1 MSEELTPY
9 SVSYDLSNCD
19 AEPIQHINLYQDH
32 GLLIVIDLSSELVC
46 AVSQTAVTEFGLPA
60 HQLLNQPIS
69 FFLPAEIYSLLPL
82 PSTEQKRLKL
92 QNPIHVPRWAR
103 GTNKRY
109 QNMVCHRTEH
119 HLLLEFE
126 ERFEAF
132 TRSQFLQEIDQSMQ
146 SLQLS
151 TEEMDLYQQTVEAV
165 QRLAGFDRVMIYRFD
180 EEYNGEVIAEAKQPH
195 QEAYL
200 HLRYPHTDIPAQ
212 ARALYLRN
220 GIRHITSTQ
229 QPQTNYIYRTADTEV
244 LDLSM
249 STGRGVSPF
258 HLEYLN
264 NMGVGAS
271 LSAAIV
277 VDQRL
282 WGLIACHHDSRKLV
296 DYRMRNMIGL
306 FAKIVAGQL
315 ALHETIRFREQVLQ
329 SKLMRSR
336 LFKEMSENYDV
347 LEGLRNNNADL
358 LNMVN
363 AKGVALLFD
372 QQIILIG
379 ATPTH
384 KQVKQLSFFLAE
396 KEDSLF
402 ATEKFFEEHP
412 EAKDWQNAP
421 AGVLAVR
428 ISQHPAEFII
438 WLRPEISKTINWGG
452 SPEQRKIVEEGRVR
466 LHPEL
471 SFRKWEQRVAD
482 QADEWKQHELDAAL
496 ALRNDIKEIILR
508 KYQEIRQLNSELTA
522 AYEELES
529 FSYTVSHDLRAPL
542 RTIHGFAEILD
553 EDYAHKLD
561 EYGHSVIQTIINSV
575 GKMNQFINDILD
587 FSRLGRIDMII
598 NELDLNEMIPSI
610 WQQLPNPDSKVALDI
625 KGPLPKIPGDYTQI
639 RQLFQNMLSN
649 AIKYSQHKEEPL
661 VEIQV
666 NSDNKYFHID
676 VKDNGIGFDMKYAE
690 RIFAVFHRLVNAEEY
705 PGTGV
710 GLAIAKRIMD
720 KHHGK
725 IAVDSTPGV
734 GTTFRL
740 SFCQQLSL
748 ESE

>member
-32 GLLIVIDLSSELVC
+32 GLLIVINLSTELVC

-82 PSTEQKRLKL
+82 PSTEQKHLKL

-151 TEEMDLYQQTVEAV
+151 TEEMDLYQKTVEAV

-195 QEAYL
+195 LEAYL

-282 WGLIACHHDSRKLV
+282 WGLIACHNDSRKLV
-296 DYRMRNMIGL
+296 DYRMRNMIG
-306 FAKIVAGQL
+306 FAGSWTDILSYLPQGWDADPARRRSATAATFAASLQL
-315 ALHETIRFREQVLQ
+315 V
-329 SKLMRSR
+329 
-336 LFKEMSENYDV
+336 KE
-347 LEGLRNNNADL
+347 GHA
-358 LNMVN
+358 
-363 AKGVALLFD
+363 
-372 QQIILIG
+372 
-379 ATPTH
+379 
-384 KQVKQLSFFLAE
+384 
-396 KEDSLF
+396 
-402 ATEKFFEEHP
+402 
-412 EAKDWQNAP
+412 
-421 AGVLAVR
+421 
-428 ISQHPAEFII
+428 
-438 WLRPEISKTINWGG
+438 
-452 SPEQRKIVEEGRVR
+452 
-466 LHPEL
+466 
-471 SFRKWEQRVAD
+471 
-482 QADEWKQHELDAAL
+482 
-496 ALRNDIKEIILR
+496 
-508 KYQEIRQLNSELTA
+508 EIRQTDTFA
-522 AYEELES
+522 PI
-529 FSYTVSHDLRAPL
+529 HLRH
-542 RTIHGFAEILD
+542 RD
-553 EDYAHKLD
+553 K
-561 EYGHSVIQTIINSV
+561 
-575 GKMNQFINDILD
+575 
-587 FSRLGRIDMII
+587 
-598 NELDLNEMIPSI
+598 
-610 WQQLPNPDSKVALDI
+610 
-625 KGPLPKIPGDYTQI
+625 
-639 RQLFQNMLSN
+639 
-649 AIKYSQHKEEPL
+649 
-661 VEIQV
+661 
-666 NSDNKYFHID
+666 SDD
-676 VKDNGIGFDMKYAE
+676 
-690 RIFAVFHRLVNAEEY
+690 
-705 PGTGV
+705 
-710 GLAIAKRIMD
+710 
-720 KHHGK
+720 
-725 IAVDSTPGV
+725 
-734 GTTFRL
+734 
-740 SFCQQLSL
+740 
-748 ESE
+748 